1 MNWVEIATIASP
13 IIAAAAIL
21 VALWAMCS
29 SSKDAQKQ
37 IEATKK
43 LCLAQIDSTI
53 EMLQLELDRIKGTN
67 KELRIEINHQ
77 QDRNNDRFRGFIPT
91 RDLIGTVRKD
101 IPLLWEK
108 IEYNDQLVEQ
118 LNKRIKQ
125 LKENRK
131 AFE

>member
-13 IIAAAAIL
+13 IIAAIAIV

-29 SSKDAQKQ
+29 SSKDAQNQ

-53 EMLQLELDRIKGTN
+53 EMLQLELDRIRGTN

-77 QDRNNDRFRGFIPT
+77 QERDKDPMRGLIPT

-118 LNKRIKQ
+118 LYKRIKQ

>member
-13 IIAAAAIL
+13 IIAAIAIV
-21 VALWAMCS
+21 VALWAMRS
-29 SSKDAQKQ
+29 SSQDAKKQ

-43 LCLAQIDSTI
+43 LCFAQIDSTI
-53 EMLQLELDRIKGTN
+53 EMLQLELDRIKGNT
-67 KELRIEINHQ
+67 KELYAEIKSQ
-77 QDRNNDRFRGFIPT
+77 QDWDNDRFKNYAPESF
-91 RDLIGTVRKD
+91 RKGHVD
-101 IPLLWEK
+101 KNIPLMREK